1 MLSLT
6 YTCVLAKYIVA
17 MSCSA
22 SAWIT
27 ILDLLIS
34 DSLVANSADSDFY
47 FAVAA
52 YLTSLNVQ
60 CW

>member
-6 YTCVLAKYIVA
+6 YTCVLAKCLVA
-17 MSCSA
+17 MSYSA
-22 SAWIT
+22 SAWIA
-27 ILDLLIS
+27 ILLIS
-34 DSLVANSADSDFY
+34 DSFVATSADSDFY